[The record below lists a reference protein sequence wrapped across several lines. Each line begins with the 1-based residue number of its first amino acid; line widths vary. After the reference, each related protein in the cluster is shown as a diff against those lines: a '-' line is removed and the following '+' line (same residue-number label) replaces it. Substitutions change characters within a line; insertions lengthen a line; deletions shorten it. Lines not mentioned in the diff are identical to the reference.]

1 MKTNKE
7 KFKSMN
13 SKQKLEYIWEYY
25 RFTILG
31 TIIGVLLVGN
41 LVYTML
47 KPKPNFDNHLI
58 VTAMMMLDTDKEELD
73 RAYFKE
79 NFNSDIYYIPADWSV
94 TDQATIVNDQMMM
107 LKIQVREADVF
118 AMSQARFDR
127 YMEIEGFDPFMPL
140 EEVPEFKPIL
150 EAHKDQLLTAKGAE
164 DGKEHVYGIKIEKSN
179 AFQGATILEPLVIS
193 LINPPK
199 NMEKAL
205 EVVNYLLQ

>member
-58 VTAMMMLDTDKEELD
+58 VTAMMTLDTDKEELD

-127 YMEIEGFDPFMPL
+127 YMEIEGFYPFMPL
-140 EEVPEFKPIL
+140 
-150 EAHKDQLLTAKGAE
+150 
-164 DGKEHVYGIKIEKSN
+164 
-179 AFQGATILEPLVIS
+179 
-193 LINPPK
+193 
-199 NMEKAL
+199 
-205 EVVNYLLQ
+205 

>member
-58 VTAMMMLDTDKEELD
+58 VTAMMTLDTDKEELD

-127 YMEIEGFDPFMPL
+127 YMEIEGFDPFVPL

-150 EAHKDQLLTAKGAE
+150 EAHKDHLLTAKGAE